1 MSTTPGASRS
11 DLSIVRAL
19 WPHARPVRGFLAL
32 AAALM
37 VVEELLPFAGPH
49 ILRKV
54 VDALE
59 AGQPFESFRW
69 LLVVFLGAIVVQ
81 AVSGFARTIVIE
93 VVGARIIH
101 SLRQSLFKHVQG
113 QGMEFFHRHPTGELM
128 TRLGSDV
135 DSINRLLSEVVLEL
149 TGSILMLVAGT
160 AFMLHTDWR
169 LALVCLAFLPPMLL
183 ATHVFRIKVRDT
195 NRRIRQELA
204 RLNTALQEDIGG
216 AWLVRIF
223 GRERSRRET
232 FAGHNAAYRDAFY
245 ENINY
250 YAIYFPTLN
259 ILTELATALL
269 FFLGASLFWQGEAS
283 LGTLAS
289 FSWIMGMFFR
299 PLRELSDRITNLQ
312 QSLTAGER
320 VFSLFEESTALPA
333 GTLPAPADAVGRVEF
348 KDVHFGYSPDKKVV
362 QGIDLVIEPGKTVAL
377 VGATGSGKSTLASL
391 LCRFY
396 DPQEGA
402 ILLDGMDLRELDP
415 AARGKLLGI
424 VLQEPFLFPGSLF
437 DNIALGQDES
447 TGFGKAQALELLGQ
461 LGLAEWVASLPDGLD
476 TLVGERGVRLSTGQ
490 RQILSFA
497 RALAHGPRVLILD
510 EATSAIDAQ
519 SEELIQ
525 NVTAKVLK
533 GRSSLVI
540 AHRLA
545 TVRDADEI
553 LVLHHGTVR
562 ERGRH
567 EELLAAGGLY
577 ARLWELQSRR
587 GD

>member
-1 MSTTPGASRS
+1 MSGGKKRS

-19 WPHARPVRGFLAL
+19 WPHAKPVRAFLVL
-32 AAALM
+32 AAGLM
-37 VVEELLPFAGPH
+37 VLEELLPFAGPH

-59 AGQPFESFRW
+59 AGKAFESFRW
-69 LLVVFLGAIVVQ
+69 MLLVFFAAIVVQ
-81 AVSGFARTIVIE
+81 ALAGFFRTIVIE

-101 SLRQSLFKHVQG
+101 GLRQALFRHVQG

-128 TRLGSDV
+128 TRLGNDV
-135 DSINRLLSEVVLEL
+135 DSINRLLSEVLLEL
-149 TGSILMLVAGT
+149 TGSVLMLVAGT
-160 AFMLHTDWR
+160 IFMLRTDWR

-183 ATHVFRIKVRDT
+183 ATHIFRIKVRDT

-223 GRERSRRET
+223 GKERERRTS

-245 ENINY
+245 ENINAY
-250 YAIYFPTLN
+250 SIYFPTLN
-259 ILTELATALL
+259 IFTELATALL
-269 FFLGASLFWQGEAS
+269 FFLGASLFWHGQAS

-320 VFSLFEESTALPA
+320 VFALFEESTALPA
-333 GTLPAPADAVGRVEF
+333 GTLPAPGDAQGRVEF
-348 KDVHFGYSPDKKVV
+348 RGVGFGYDPARKVV
-362 QGIDLVIEPGKTVAL
+362 QDIELVIEPGKTVAL

-396 DPQEGA
+396 DPQDGQ
-402 ILLDGMDLRELDP
+402 ILLDGVDLRELDP

-424 VLQEPFLFPGSLF
+424 VLQDPFLFPGSLF

-447 TGFGKAQALELLGQ
+447 TGFGKAQALELVGK
-461 LGLAEWVASLPDGLD
+461 LGLADWVAGLPQGLD

-519 SEELIQ
+519 SEELLQ
-525 NVTAKVLK
+525 QATATVLK

-545 TVRDADEI
+545 TIRDADEI

-567 EELLAAGGLY
+567 EELLARGGLY

-587 GD
+587 GS

>member
-1 MSTTPGASRS
+1 LSGSADKKRS
-11 DLSIVRAL
+11 DLAIVRAL
-19 WPHARPVRGFLAL
+19 WPHARPVRGFLL
-32 AAALM
+32 VAAVLM

-59 AGQPFESFRW
+59 AGQPFETFQW
-69 LLVVFLGAIVVQ
+69 LLLALLGAILIQ
-81 AVSGFARTIVIE
+81 ALAGFARTIVIE
-93 VVGARIIH
+93 IVGAKIIH

-113 QGMEFFHRHPTGELM
+113 QGMEFFQRHPTGALM
-128 TRLGSDV
+128 TRLGNDV

-183 ATHVFRIKVRDT
+183 ATHLFRIKVRDT
-195 NRRIRQELA
+195 NRRIRTELTG
-204 RLNTALQEDIGG
+204 LNTALQEDIGG

-223 GRERSRRET
+223 GREKARREA
-232 FAGHNAAYRDAFY
+232 FAKHNGAYRDAFY

-269 FFLGASLFWQGEAS
+269 FFLGATLFWQGEAS
-283 LGTLAS
+283 LGTLAA

-333 GTLPAPADAVGRVEF
+333 GSQPAPANAVGRVEF
-348 KDVHFGYSPDKKVV
+348 RQVGFGYNADKKVV
-362 QGIDLVIEPGKTVAL
+362 QGIDLVIEPGKTIAL

-396 DPQEGA
+396 DPQEGQ
-402 ILLDGMDLRELDP
+402 ILLDGVDLRELDP
-415 AARGKLLGI
+415 VARGKLLGI
-424 VLQEPFLFPGSLF
+424 VLQEPFLFPGSLL

-447 TGFGKAQALELLGQ
+447 TGFGRRQAEELVGQ
-461 LGLAEWVASLPDGLD
+461 LGLAEWVATLPEGLD

-519 SEELIQ
+519 SEELLQ

-545 TVRDADEI
+545 TIREADEI

-567 EELLAAGGLY
+567 EELLAHGGIY